1 MKRKSLDEAV
11 CPIARSLDQVG
22 EWWSLLIVRDV
33 AAGHRRF
40 GELLDSL
47 GVARNMLSARLKRLI
62 ACGVLEL
69 RPARDGTSHKEYE
82 LTAKGRDLL
91 VTLAALGQWGRHWTT
106 AEAAASFVMI
116 ESATGEQVA
125 SVEVHARDGRTLS
138 PAEISI
144 VPAGTAPVSV
154 PAGRTTVSAVPTPRS
169 PRRSVPSPSPRPSHG
184 PRPTPAAPP
193 PPAAPRPSSDGPGP
207 GTAA

>member
-33 AAGHRRF
+33 VAGHRRF
-40 GELLDSL
+40 GELLVSL
-47 GVARNMLSARLKRLI
+47 GVARNMLAARLKRLV
-62 ACGVLEL
+62 ACGILEL

-82 LTAKGRDLL
+82 LTEKGRDLL

-106 AEAAASFVMI
+106 TGTAAAFVMV

-125 SVEVHARDGRTLS
+125 SVEIHARDGRTLS

-144 VPAGTAPVSV
+144 LPTRRAA
-154 PAGRTTVSAVPTPRS
+154 VSAAPATPRS
-169 PRRSVPSPSPRPSHG
+169 LPRNVPSPSPRPSHE
-184 PRPTPAAPP
+184 PPPTPAAPP
-193 PPAAPRPSSDGPGP
+193 RRAAPRPPSDGPGP

>member
-33 AAGHRRF
+33 LAGKRRF
-40 GELLDSL
+40 SELLDSL
-47 GVARNMLSARLKRLI
+47 GVARNMLSARLKRLV
-62 ACGVLEL
+62 ACGILEL

-82 LTAKGRDLL
+82 LTEKGRDLL

-106 AEAAASFVMI
+106 AEADPAFVMV

-125 SVEVHARDGRTLS
+125 SVEVHARDGRALS
-138 PAEISI
+138 AAEIAI
-144 VPAGTAPVSV
+144 VPASQAT
-154 PAGRTTVSAVPTPRS
+154 R
-169 PRRSVPSPSPRPSHG
+169 
-184 PRPTPAAPP
+184 
-193 PPAAPRPSSDGPGP
+193 
-207 GTAA
+207 